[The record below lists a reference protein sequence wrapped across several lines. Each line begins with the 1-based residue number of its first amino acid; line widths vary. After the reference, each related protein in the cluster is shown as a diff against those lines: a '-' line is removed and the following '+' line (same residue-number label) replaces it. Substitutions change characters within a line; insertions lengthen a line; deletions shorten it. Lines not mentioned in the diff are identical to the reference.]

1 MSTPEH
7 HDVVIVGGGN
17 AGLSLAGRLR
27 RDGAQ
32 DVVVVEPR
40 HEHHYRPLLSYVA
53 GGQATLDDLRR
64 PQQDVLPDGVR
75 WVRDSVASVDPG
87 RSVVVLAGGGELH
100 YTDLALCP
108 GSQVDWDAIPGT
120 EAAVRTPYAATSY
133 LPASAVDT
141 WRMLSTLTAG
151 RAVFVVSDRHVP
163 CAPVGLKPLFLA
175 LDHWEDT
182 GVRDSIE
189 VELLVESDRLVDL
202 ESADQRLR
210 QALAE
215 RDVQVTLATTVTSV
229 DPQTRHLVAEQRDAA
244 PGRNPLTLGYDALY
258 VAPPHRAPAWVAQS
272 GLATTDDGGFLRV
285 DPHTLQ
291 HPQHPRVWGLG
302 DVADLDALPSGG
314 ALRKQV
320 PVVAHNIA
328 ARRTGGTMQ
337 RYDGYSIAPVTTS
350 RRRLL
355 LAEFDRDGCPQPS
368 VPFLD
373 LVRPRLLTWAFD
385 RFLEPQVYFRRLIQ
399 GKV

>member
-75 WVRDSVASVDPG
+75 WVRDSVASVDPE

-141 WRMLSTLTAG
+141 CRMLSTLTAG

-291 HPQHPRVWGLG
+291 HPEHPRVWGLG

-355 LAEFDRDGCPQPS
+355 LAELDRAGCPQPS